1 MNPFNTLS
9 ALLCLFFFSSCQ
21 KVIDVNLNDA
31 QPQYVIEAPM
41 FEGVHDFTVRITKTT
56 NYFDTEQPTTVDN
69 AVVVLKDPNS
79 NSVTLT
85 PQGNGWYRIANFA
98 AIPLSSYQLEV
109 FVDGKSFT
117 ANSTM
122 PFHTPIDSLTTR
134 KFNGFG
140 PPNPDKG
147 TELLLV
153 HLKDSVGVKNFYRV
167 LITKNDTILNKAE
180 NYYIFDDMVRD
191 GLQIDAPIFTSI
203 FKKGDKV
210 DVELLGWMPQ
220 CTTILI
226 RYRKS
231 LPAMPIPV
239 PPLLIRIQISQMEPW
254 DILQPIPRAKCPLP
268 FHKGS

>member
-9 ALLCLFFFSSCQ
+9 VLLCLFFFSSCQ

-210 DVELLGWMPQ
+210 DVELLGMDAAVYDYFNTLSEVITGDANTGAAPANPNSNFSNGALGYFAAY
-220 CTTILI
+220 TSSKMSITI
-226 RYRKS
+226 
-231 LPAMPIPV
+231 P
-239 PPLLIRIQISQMEPW
+239 
-254 DILQPIPRAKCPLP
+254 
-268 FHKGS
+268 